1 MKFRSW
7 YIVLF
12 GILIQAGFGLLLLY
26 SAEDADDWGAV
37 IAVILALLVIM
48 LTVGL
53 GIIPLL
59 LLVFQ
64 KTRKIG
70 AIASIIMGIVGV
82 IITAGMPLGI
92 CLIIAGVSALWLKR

>member
-26 SAEDADDWGAV
+26 SAEDTDDWGAV
-37 IAVILALLVIM
+37 VAVILALLVIM

-64 KTRKIG
+64 KTRIIG

-92 CLIIAGVSALWLKR
+92 CLIIAGVAALWLKR